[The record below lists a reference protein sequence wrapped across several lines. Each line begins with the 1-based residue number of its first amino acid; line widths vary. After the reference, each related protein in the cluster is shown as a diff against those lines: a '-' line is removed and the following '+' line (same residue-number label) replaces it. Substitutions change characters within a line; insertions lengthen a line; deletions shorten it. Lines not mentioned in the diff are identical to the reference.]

1 MGTDHAPS
9 GLTGRLWVMAE
20 PVLPQRSRNR
30 SRVPA
35 PSLAP
40 VHVHPAP
47 QARVRKAGGPR
58 APQSAT
64 WVAPEH
70 PGPPSPPPAC
80 LGRAGVRL
88 HLTCPHCS
96 SFLPRF
102 VAVSFIAKRTPRAQ
116 RPVLLECASKTLR
129 GFPSQFLFCLPLHL
143 VGVFFLISKVE
154 EI

>member
-40 VHVHPAP
+40 VRVHPAP
-47 QARVRKAGGPR
+47 QAHVRKA
-58 APQSAT
+58 
-64 WVAPEH
+64 VAPER
-70 PGPPSPPPAC
+70 PAPPSPPPTC
-80 LGRAGVRL
+80 LGRARVRL
-88 HLTCPHCS
+88 RLTCPHCS

-102 VAVSFIAKRTPRAQ
+102 GAVSFIAKRTPRAQ
-116 RPVLLECASKTLR
+116 RPVLLECASETLR
-129 GFPSQFLFCLPLHL
+129 GFPSRFLSCLPLYL